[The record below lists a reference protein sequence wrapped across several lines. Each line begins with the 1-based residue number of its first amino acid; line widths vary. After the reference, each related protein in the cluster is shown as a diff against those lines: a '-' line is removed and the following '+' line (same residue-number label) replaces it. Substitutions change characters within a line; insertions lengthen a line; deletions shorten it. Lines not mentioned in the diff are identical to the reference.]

1 MDQKTDR
8 PRVQTATVPPRVKG
22 TRPPNEIDFWRGYA
36 LVAIFLNHIPG
47 LWFEKLTHRNFGFS
61 DSAELFV
68 LLAGWS
74 MRSLADRTIRASGPL
89 HLFFRLGG
97 RAIELY
103 VAQLVITI
111 IAIAIIAATAFL
123 ADTNLVLQWHNA
135 AAVFED
141 PATAHIGLAMLT
153 HQLGYFDILPLYVVL
168 MAFAPFMTLLHRYA
182 PTAVLPL
189 SLLVYGATLT
199 SAVNLPTWPVE
210 GRWFFNPLA
219 WQLIFVIGF
228 TLGGEGRVTD
238 FVVRR
243 RGWFRALGALIV
255 ALGVAGTI
263 YQWYPDPLNAP
274 SPVLFF
280 VADKT
285 FLTPLRLLHVLGLV
299 ALVGGAFV
307 WIFRWAQPL
316 ARFFSMLGRNSL
328 NVFCVGSLLSL
339 AGQVVR
345 FVFGTSLWVDGAV
358 LIVGLLVM
366 SMTAWVSEW
375 RARLKA

>member
-1 MDQKTDR
+1 M
-8 PRVQTATVPPRVKG
+8 QTATVPPRVKG

-47 LWFEKLTHRNFGFS
+47 LFFEQFTHRNFGYS

-74 MRSLADRTIRASGPL
+74 MRSLADRSTRDHGAL

-111 IAIAIIAATAFL
+111 IAIAIIAATAFYT
-123 ADTNLVLQWHNA
+123 DTNLVLQWNNA

-141 PATAHIGLAMLT
+141 PTTAHIGLAMLT
-153 HQLGYFDILPLYVVL
+153 HQLGYFDILPLYVVV
-168 MAFAPFMTLLHRYA
+168 MAFAPFMTLLHRVAPYA
-182 PTAVLPL
+182 LLPT
-189 SLLVYGATLT
+189 SLFIYCVTLIT
-199 SAVNLPTWPVE
+199 GVNLPTWPVE

-228 TLGGEGRVTD
+228 TLGGDSGVSRV
-238 FVVRR
+238 VVRH
-243 RGWFRALGALIV
+243 RGMVRALGGVVV
-255 ALGVAGTI
+255 ALGVLGTI
-263 YQWYPDPLNAP
+263 YQWYPSPLDAP
-274 SPVLFF
+274 QPTLFF

-285 FLTPLRLLHVLGLV
+285 FLTPMRIIHVLGLV
-299 ALVGGAFV
+299 ALMGGAFY
-307 WIFRWAQPL
+307 WIMRRAEPL
-316 ARFFSMLGRNSL
+316 AAFFSMLGRNSL

-339 AGQVVR
+339 CGQVAR
-345 FVFGTSLWVDGAV
+345 FILGASLWVDAVV
-358 LIVGLLVM
+358 LIVGLLAM
-366 SMTAWVSEW
+366 CMTAWVSEW